1 MPTNDELIKSNVF
14 DELQWDNRLDSSEIK
29 IVVDNGSVVLS
40 GYVPN
45 FTAKNAA
52 LTDAR
57 GIPGVLG
64 VEDELEMRQ
73 PDEVTI
79 PKDEDIQEAI
89 QKKFEDSADLFSQKL
104 EASSD
109 NGWVTLEG
117 TVDAY
122 WKKEQAESDVYR
134 VKGVLGVKNSI
145 AVAASG
151 EIEDEE
157 IAKEIVNA
165 LKRNR
170 EIEPDNIEVVVENNH
185 VTLSGTIKSD
195 DARSQIKKAAMF
207 TDNVQALKDN
217 LIIKY
222 PER

>member
-207 TDNVQALKDN
+207 TDNVKALKDN